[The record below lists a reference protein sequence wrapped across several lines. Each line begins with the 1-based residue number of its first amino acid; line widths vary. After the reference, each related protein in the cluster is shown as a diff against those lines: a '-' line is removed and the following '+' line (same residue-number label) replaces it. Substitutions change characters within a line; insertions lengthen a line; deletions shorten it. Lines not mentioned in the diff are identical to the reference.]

1 MNERDGQTFGLVMG
15 LAVGGGIFYYR
26 SLVEEHRAQ
35 GLAADLLMVHADVN
49 RVLGHVAARETRE
62 LAVYLAG
69 LLQRL
74 ADGGA
79 KLATIPAFAPQ
90 ICAEELAVLSPLPLV
105 DPVDVIANEVERR
118 KLKRVA
124 LFGARATVESR
135 LFDGLEGRAEV
146 ISPRKDE
153 IDLVHEVYTRVAAR
167 AEASQEEFETLRGL
181 AHELITRERLDA
193 IVLAGTDLSFVF
205 RPDNTDFAHVDGARV
220 HVEAIM
226 RRIAALQ
233 EL

>member
-1 MNERDGQTFGLVMG
+1 MEQLQGKTFGLVMG
-15 LAVGGGIFYYR
+15 LGIGGGVFYYR
-26 SLVEEHRAQ
+26 SLVQEHRTL
-35 GLAADLLMVHADVN
+35 GMSADLLMVHAEVD
-49 RVLGHVAARETRE
+49 RVLGLVAARETRE
-62 LAVYLAG
+62 LALYLAG

-105 DPVDVIANEVERR
+105 GLVDVIADELERR
-118 KLKRVA
+118 GLRRVA

-135 LFDGLEGRAEV
+135 LFGGLEGRAEV
-146 ISPRKDE
+146 ITPRKDE
-153 IDLVHEVYTRVAAR
+153 IDLLHEVYVRVVAK
-167 AEASQEEFETLRGL
+167 EQASQEEYEALRGL
-181 AHELITRERLDA
+181 AHELIARERLDA
-193 IVLAGTDLSFVF
+193 ILLAGTDLSFVF
-205 RPDNTDFAHVDGARV
+205 RPDNTDFPHLDGARV
-220 HVEAIM
+220 HVEEIV

>member
-1 MNERDGQTFGLVMG
+1 MEQLDGQTFGLVMG
-15 LAVGGGIFYYR
+15 LGMGGGIFYYR
-26 SLVEEHRAQ
+26 SLVEEHRAR
-35 GLAADLLMVHADVN
+35 GVPTDLLMVHADVS
-49 RVLGHVAARETRE
+49 RVLSHVAARETRE

-79 KLATIPAFAPQ
+79 KLATIPAFSPQ

-105 DPVDVIANEVERR
+105 GLVDVIADEVERR
-118 KLKRVA
+118 RLKRVA
-124 LFGARATVESR
+124 LFGARATVESK
-135 LFDGLEGRAEV
+135 LFGGLEGRAEV

-153 IDLVHEVYTRVAAR
+153 IDMLHELYVRVV
-167 AEASQEEFETLRGL
+167 ETEHASQEEYEALRGL
-181 AHELITRERLDA
+181 AHDLIARERLDA

-205 RPDNTDFAHVDGARV
+205 RPDNTDFPHLDGARV
-220 HVEAIM
+220 HVEEIM

-233 EL
+233 RL

>member
-1 MNERDGQTFGLVMG
+1 MEQLDGQTVGLVMG
-15 LAVGGGIFYYR
+15 LGMGGGIFYYR
-26 SLVEEHRAQ
+26 SLVEEHRSR
-35 GLAADLLMVHADVN
+35 GLSADLLMVHADVN

-90 ICAEELAVLSPLPLV
+90 VCAEELAVLSPLPLV
-105 DPVDVIANEVERR
+105 DPVDVIADEVQRR
-118 KLKRVA
+118 GLRRVA
-124 LFGARATVESR
+124 LFGNRATVECK
-135 LFDGLEGRAEV
+135 LFGALKDRAEV
-146 ISPRKDE
+146 ISPRRDE

-167 AEASQEEFETLRGL
+167 AQASQEEYETLRGL
-181 AHELITRERLDA
+181 AHELIARERLDA

-205 RPDNTDFAHVDGARV
+205 RPDNTDFPHVDGARV
-220 HVEAIM
+220 HVAEIM

>member
-1 MNERDGQTFGLVMG
+1 MDQVDEQTFGLVMG
-15 LAVGGGIFYYR
+15 LGMGGGIFYYR
-26 SLVEEHRAQ
+26 SLVEEHRAR
-35 GLAADLLMVHADVN
+35 GLSAHLLMVHADVR
-49 RVLGHVAARETRE
+49 RVLGLVAARERRE
-62 LAVYLAG
+62 LALYLAG

-105 DPVDVIANEVERR
+105 GLVDVIADEVERR
-118 KLKRVA
+118 KLRRVA
-124 LFGARATVESR
+124 LFGGRATVESR
-135 LFDGLEGRAEV
+135 MFGRLEDRAEV

-153 IDLVHEVYTRVAAR
+153 IDLVNEMYVRIVEKEHAT
-167 AEASQEEFETLRGL
+167 QEEYEALRQL
-181 AHELITRERLDA
+181 AHELVERERLDA

-205 RPDNTDFAHVDGARV
+205 RPENTDFPHLDGARV

-226 RRIAALQ
+226 RRIAPVNL
-233 EL
+233 

>member
-1 MNERDGQTFGLVMG
+1 MDELDAEMFGLVMG
-15 LAVGGGIFYYR
+15 LGVGGGIFYYR
-26 SLVEEHRAQ
+26 ALVDEHMAR
-35 GLAADLLMVHADVN
+35 GPSADLLMVHADVQ
-49 RVLGHVAARETRE
+49 RVLGHIAARETRE
-62 LAVYLAG
+62 LALYLAG

-105 DPVDVIANEVERR
+105 DPVDVIVDEVERR

-135 LFDGLEGRAEV
+135 LFGRLKDGAEV

-167 AEASQEEFETLRGL
+167 AEASQEEFEVLRGL
-181 AHELITRERLDA
+181 AHELIARERLEA

-205 RPDNTDFAHVDGARV
+205 RPDNTDFPHLDGARV

-226 RRIAALQ
+226 KRIVALKD
-233 EL
+233 L